1 VATRVLRRCCN
12 VKLMPAKPINI
23 IAHDSAHYFDGR
35 CATAKVVV
43 PIPFTLDGA
52 SGRMSRI
59 KTGLVIF
66 IAAASMGVAASAT
79 PQQPEEP
86 VALPPAVEQGVDMV
100 YVDPEIAGNIR
111 WRNTKLD
118 DVTFARYAGAPLD
131 LIQAINPLYADLRR
145 GLVDYQKK
153 WGALPQFTM
162 SAGPALTIGSQG
174 ERVTLLR
181 ERLGLTVGSRFDE
194 PLSKRVAE
202 YEKVHGLKADGVAGD
217 EVIAS
222 LNLGAD
228 HYEHVV
234 MINME
239 RARRLP
245 APGELKRHIVVDTGS
260 AMVLMYDNDKLV
272 GSMRAAVG
280 AKDTQTPMMAALI
293 RYANVNPY
301 WNIPTSL
308 QIKLIAPR
316 ILEQGLKYLTD
327 RRDEVFANEN
337 EDSPLIDPATI
348 DWQAVKDGKLT
359 LRMRQGPGGGNSM
372 GKIKFMMPNKFGIY
386 LHDTPDKTVFNRDER
401 WISNGCVRLQDAS
414 RLAAWLFGSMPE
426 GRNPDVEERVELR
439 EPVPVFV
446 TYLTVEAR
454 ADGVVFRADPYE
466 RDPAVLARYFAAEG
480 KLAAVTQR

>member
-1 VATRVLRRCCN
+1 MSGIRTTLLA
-12 VKLMPAKPINI
+12 I
-23 IAHDSAHYFDGR
+23 F
-35 CATAKVVV
+35 ATA
-43 PIPFTLDGA
+43 
-52 SGRMSRI
+52 SMS
-59 KTGLVIF
+59 
-66 IAAASMGVAASAT
+66 VAASAT

-86 VALPPAVEQGVDMV
+86 IALPPAVEQGVDMV
-100 YVDPEIAGNIR
+100 YIDPEIAGNIR

-131 LIQAINPLYADLRR
+131 LIQAINPLYAELRR

-162 SAGPALTIGSQG
+162 PAGPALTIGSEG

-181 ERLGLTVGSRFDE
+181 ERLGLPVGKRFDE
-194 PLSKRVAE
+194 PLSKRVSD
-202 YEKVHGLKADGVAGD
+202 YQKVHGLKADGIAGD
-217 EVIAS
+217 DVIGS
-222 LNLGAD
+222 LNLGAE

-245 APGELKRHIVVDTGS
+245 APGELKRHIIVDAGS
-260 AMVLMYDNDKLV
+260 ATVQMYENDKSV

-301 WNIPTSL
+301 WNIPVSL

-316 ILEQGLKYLTD
+316 VLEQGLKYLSD
-327 RRDEVFANEN
+327 RNDEVFANRNEN
-337 EDSPLIDPATI
+337 ATPIDPATI

-359 LRMRQGPGGGNSM
+359 LHIRQGPGGGNSM

-386 LHDTPDKTVFNRDER
+386 LHDTPDKTVFDTDQR
-401 WISNGCVRLQDAS
+401 WISNGCIRLQDAPG
-414 RLAAWLFGSMPE
+414 LAAWLFGAMPK
-426 GRNPDVEERVELR
+426 GRDPDVEERVELP

-446 TYLTVEAR
+446 TYLTVEAT
-454 ADGVVFRADPYE
+454 ADGVIFRADPYG
-466 RDPAVLARYFAAEG
+466 RDPAVLARYFTEERQ
-480 KLAAVTQR
+480 LAAAWQH